1 MTNLTVFHPTPTL
14 RRFFREGFPGDALFG
29 TLFGEPSPE
38 AGAEPSVDTSV
49 EALPRWSPRVDV
61 RDLGP
66 EVVLEADL
74 PGVRR
79 EDLSIRFDSGALIVE
94 GHRDRATGA
103 APVVG
108 NGDATPEAAP
118 ADASSEADA
127 DAADADAADAD
138 AAGTDAEPSPT
149 GNGRTVWSRRER
161 VTGRFRRAFRL
172 PETVDV
178 SRIRAESRD
187 GVLTITLPKLEQ
199 ALPRRIEV
207 AVH

>member
-1 MTNLTVFHPTPTL
+1 MTNLTVFPSTPTL
-14 RRFFREGFPGDALFG
+14 RRFFRDGFPGDALFG
-29 TLFGEPSPE
+29 TLFGEPSPD
-38 AGAEPSVDTSV
+38 ACVEPSVDTSV

-61 RDLGP
+61 RDRGP
-66 EVVLEADL
+66 EVVIEADL

-94 GHRDRATGA
+94 GHRGRATGA
-103 APVVG
+103 APTVG
-108 NGDATPEAAP
+108 NGDASPEVS
-118 ADASSEADA
+118 ADASADA
-127 DAADADAADAD
+127 STDDASPNDAD

>member
-14 RRFFREGFPGDALFG
+14 RRFFGDGFPGDSLFG
-29 TLFGEPSPE
+29 TLFGEPADAAS
-38 AGAEPSVDTSV
+38 ADANAE
-49 EALPRWSPRVDV
+49 LPRWSPRVDV
-61 RDLGP
+61 RDRGP
-66 EVVLEADL
+66 EVVIEADL

-79 EDLSIRFDSGALIVE
+79 EDLSIRFDSGTLIVE
-94 GHRDRATGA
+94 GRRDRATDA

-108 NGDATPEAAP
+108 NGDASPEASP
-118 ADASSEADA
+118 NDTDASGTDA
-127 DAADADAADAD
+127 NGTDAN
-138 AAGTDAEPSPT
+138 GTDAEVSPN
-149 GNGRTVWSRRER
+149 GNDRNDRTVWSHRER
-161 VTGRFRRAFRL
+161 VTGRFRRTFRL

>member
-14 RRFFREGFPGDALFG
+14 RRFFGDGFPGDSLFG
-29 TLFGEPSPE
+29 TLFGEPADAPSADGSP
-38 AGAEPSVDTSV
+38 

-61 RDLGP
+61 RDRGP
-66 EVVLEADL
+66 EVVIEADL

-79 EDLSIRFDSGALIVE
+79 EDLSIRFDSGTLIVE
-94 GHRDRATGA
+94 GRRDRVTDS
-103 APVVG
+103 APLGG
-108 NGDATPEAAP
+108 NGDASPEASADE
-118 ADASSEADA
+118 ADASGTDA
-127 DAADADAADAD
+127 N
-138 AAGTDAEPSPT
+138 GTDAEPSSDAT
-149 GNGRTVWSRRER
+149 NGNDRNDRTVWSHRER
-161 VTGRFRRAFRL
+161 VTGRFRRTFRL

>member
-14 RRFFREGFPGDALFG
+14 RRFFRDGFPGDSLFG
-29 TLFGEPSPE
+29 TLFGDFAGEASADASPD
-38 AGAEPSVDTSV
+38 ASTD
-49 EALPRWSPRVDV
+49 ALPRWSPRVDV
-61 RDLGP
+61 RDRGP
-66 EVVLEADL
+66 EVVIEADL

-79 EDLSIRFDSGALIVE
+79 EDLSIRFDSGTLIVE
-94 GHRDRATGA
+94 GRRGRATDA
-103 APVVG
+103 APVGG
-108 NGDATPEAAP
+108 NGDASPEVSP
-118 ADASSEADA
+118 NDAST
-127 DAADADAADAD
+127 DAASPNDTGANGTAAN
-138 AAGTDAEPSPT
+138 GTDTEVSPN
-149 GNGRTVWSRRER
+149 GNDRPVWSHRER
-161 VTGRFRRAFRL
+161 VTGRFRRTFRL

>member
-38 AGAEPSVDTSV
+38 AGAEPSPEPSP
-49 EALPRWSPRVDV
+49 EARPRWSPRVDV
-61 RDLGP
+61 RDRGP
-66 EVVLEADL
+66 EVVIEADL

-94 GHRDRATGA
+94 GHRDRATDA
-103 APVVG
+103 APAVG
-108 NGDATPEAAP
+108 NGDASPEAAP
-118 ADASSEADA
+118 ADASADA
-127 DAADADAADAD
+127 SPEADAD